1 MNMNTD
7 HAEHK
12 RDQRLRKRLL
22 QVLNAAKVRPDRG
35 WAGGRFI
42 FDIVDGAIPGGQRF
56 ESDEHMLGLMRD
68 LIAGGYVE
76 ERDDRVYNWQPTG
89 VDSVSYRVTALG
101 TALVLEA
108 VDPDPL
114 VEDSRLA
121 PARVRGRLPREEE
134 RS

>member
-1 MNMNTD
+1 
-7 HAEHK
+7 
-12 RDQRLRKRLL
+12 
-22 QVLNAAKVRPDRG
+22 
-35 WAGGRFI
+35 
-42 FDIVDGAIPGGQRF
+42 VDGAIPGGQRF

-76 ERDDRVYNWQPTG
+76 ERDDRTYTWQAQG
-89 VDSVSYRVTALG
+89 VDYVSYRVTSLG

-121 PARVRGRLPREEE
+121 PARVRRGPSQDDGE
-134 RS
+134 R

>member
-1 MNMNTD
+1 MNFD
-7 HAEHK
+7 QAEHK
-12 RDQRLRKRLL
+12 RDRRLRKRLL

-56 ESDEHMLGLMRD
+56 DSDEHMLGLMRD

-76 ERDDRVYNWQPTG
+76 ERDDRAYTWQGHG
-89 VDSVSYRVTALG
+89 VDYVSYRVTSLG

-114 VEDSRLA
+114 VEDSRLKPAQVRRA
-121 PARVRGRLPREEE
+121 PPQDNGE
-134 RS
+134 R

>member
-1 MNMNTD
+1 MNID
-7 HAEHK
+7 QAEHK
-12 RDQRLRKRLL
+12 RDRRLRKRLL
-22 QVLNAAKVRPDRG
+22 QVLNAARVRPDRG

-76 ERDDRVYNWQPTG
+76 ERDDRAYTWQAQG
-89 VDSVSYRVTALG
+89 VDYVSYRITNLG

-114 VEDSRLA
+114 VEDSRLK
-121 PARVRGRLPREEE
+121 PARVRRQGRADDPRE
-134 RS
+134 